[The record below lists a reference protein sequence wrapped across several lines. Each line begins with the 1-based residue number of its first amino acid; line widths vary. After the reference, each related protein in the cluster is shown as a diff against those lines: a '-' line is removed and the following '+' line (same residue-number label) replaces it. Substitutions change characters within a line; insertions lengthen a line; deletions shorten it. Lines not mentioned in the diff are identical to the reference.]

1 MSKNSINKLEN
12 ILELYKR
19 GVSIKLPLNFLRIFF
34 KYLINKQPSKIIDK
48 IFEFICANYDV
59 NLVRQE
65 LLSLTFIYELK
76 YPEEKKNSYYLNQKW
91 KNERINKIKEHE
103 RKHNEIWVL
112 NLNYHYGNPLE
123 VKAGKP
129 N

>member
-1 MSKNSINKLEN
+1 M
-12 ILELYKR
+12 
-19 GVSIKLPLNFLRIFF
+19 
-34 KYLINKQPSKIIDK
+34 
-48 IFEFICANYDV
+48 
-59 NLVRQE
+59 VRQE
-65 LLSLTFIYELK
+65 LLSLTFIYELN

-91 KNERINKIKEHE
+91 KNERINKIKENE

-112 NLNYHYGNPLE
+112 NLNYHDGNPLE